1 MKRILTFLILFFI
14 ILAVL
19 SYYLNIDRSDIDFD
33 GIDTIVDEAD
43 EVGEDLE
50 KNIPDFID
58 EQIDSF
64 S

>member
-1 MKRILTFLILFFI
+1 MKRVLAFLILFFI
-14 ILAVL
+14 ILAIL
-19 SYYLNIDRSDIDFD
+19 SYYLNIDRSDIDFE
-33 GIDTIVDEAD
+33 GVDTIVDEAN